1 MVKLTPENPE
11 VRAMEGLHLYHSA
24 RSNCSARVRLLL
36 EEKRLV
42 WTGHH
47 LDLLKKENIS
57 EAYFGINPKGLVP
70 ALVHDGRVVIE
81 SNDILVYLEEQF
93 PEPGFREV
101 DDALQPQIDT
111 WLRKSGDLHIPAIK
125 TFQYYKLNAAVLEKT
140 PEEEERYW
148 KLQKDPELLAFHGKH
163 SGGKSFSEAD
173 AADAI
178 ALLTAVFE
186 EMEQALQASPW
197 LVGGRYSLADISWG
211 PSITTVAS
219 GGFDFGP
226 FPAIRRWYDALC
238 RRPQF
243 DRAVLEWRK
252 QAQWEKL
259 KKVKSSYADQTHG

>member
-1 MVKLTPENPE
+1 M
-11 VRAMEGLHLYHSA
+11 
-24 RSNCSARVRLLL
+24 
-36 EEKRLV
+36 
-42 WTGHH
+42 
-47 LDLLKKENIS
+47 
-57 EAYFGINPKGLVP
+57 P

-173 AADAI
+173 AAGAI

-186 EMEQALQASPW
+186 EMEQTLQAGPGWSVAVTASPIFP
-197 LVGGRYSLADISWG
+197 GGHRSRPSPVADLISAPSLRSGAGMMRYAG
-211 PSITTVAS
+211 APSSTGLCWS
-219 GGFDFGP
+219 GES
-226 FPAIRRWYDALC
+226 RRSGKNS
-238 RRPQF
+238 RR
-243 DRAVLEWRK
+243 
-252 QAQWEKL
+252 
-259 KKVKSSYADQTHG
+259 